1 MRASDVSRLR
11 YRRPMDRTEPQR
23 QPEPPEPPELCDAP
37 SAAPGPPP
45 ADAQPLRIGVV
56 GAGPVGLALAL
67 HAARL
72 LPHAQVT
79 VFDARPAEQDVSAD
93 PRTLALSLGSVQLL
107 QRLGAWPQAVA
118 QPIRSVHVS
127 QAPPSLPRDACV
139 RLHAHEQG
147 VPMLGAVLAYGPLV
161 AALQRAWLDAC
172 AQDDQDRAAS
182 GAAPRLFSAFG
193 QAVTGLRNRGASIEV
208 DAAITQA
215 FDLVVVAEGGVYA
228 GPARL
233 AREDTAAGGVR
244 AREPLRHDYGQT
256 AWVGTA
262 TLTGMPQGT
271 AFERFTRD
279 GPVALLPLG
288 PARPGEATGPGA
300 ARAALV
306 WCVPSADDPVRAL
319 DTAQRVAVLGALLPR
334 EAGRLVGL
342 SPLKDFPLGLIA
354 ERSLA
359 SGRLVRIGN
368 AAQTLHP
375 VAGQGLNLGLRDAFA
390 LVHALREAPGL
401 DAALRRVVW
410 QRAPDRWTMIATTD
424 FLARSFTWQAPA
436 VAAVRGLALA
446 ALQAAPPLKKLLARQ
461 MMFGRR

>member
-215 FDLVVVAEGGVYA
+215 FDLVVVA
-228 GPARL
+228 
-233 AREDTAAGGVR
+233 
-244 AREPLRHDYGQT
+244 
-256 AWVGTA
+256 
-262 TLTGMPQGT
+262 
-271 AFERFTRD
+271 
-279 GPVALLPLG
+279 
-288 PARPGEATGPGA
+288 
-300 ARAALV
+300 
-306 WCVPSADDPVRAL
+306 
-319 DTAQRVAVLGALLPR
+319 
-334 EAGRLVGL
+334 
-342 SPLKDFPLGLIA
+342 
-354 ERSLA
+354 
-359 SGRLVRIGN
+359 
-368 AAQTLHP
+368 
-375 VAGQGLNLGLRDAFA
+375 
-390 LVHALREAPGL
+390 
-401 DAALRRVVW
+401 
-410 QRAPDRWTMIATTD
+410 
-424 FLARSFTWQAPA
+424 
-436 VAAVRGLALA
+436 
-446 ALQAAPPLKKLLARQ
+446 
-461 MMFGRR
+461 